1 MKTLER
7 YGYGSS
13 FNELTVNGDCITKK
27 CKNDYGLVKIEHEIN
42 FYKFIHE
49 KDTNFPIVKILQF
62 FEDGYE
68 MKFLIGYKPLYEAA
82 FNIDDVYRALNTLHM
97 CETKEVSKEY
107 FLKQLTMEINDKIL
121 DRFNSIRDSVI
132 KYEFV
137 THVNGIRIM
146 KFEELLEKIN
156 KEIYECVNN
165 MEKYEFVPIHGDCQ
179 FNNILTNDK
188 DIVFIDPRGYYGE
201 SSVFGMKEYDMA
213 KVLFALSGYD
223 EFDSRIV
230 NTLDIRDK
238 NVSIQLNSIVTDIFN
253 RSKLEVL
260 LMLNIW
266 MGNAHSFIDN
276 EYKMLYSYFIS
287 LYLGSLYF
295 SKKWN

>member
-1 MKTLER
+1 MKILER

-13 FNELTVNGDCITKK
+13 FNELIVNGDRIMKK
-27 CKNDYGLVKIEHEIN
+27 CKNDYGLVKIEREIN

-68 MKFLIGYKPLYEAA
+68 MEFLIGYKPLYEAV

-156 KEIYECVNN
+156 K
-165 MEKYEFVPIHGDCQ
+165 
-179 FNNILTNDK
+179 
-188 DIVFIDPRGYYGE
+188 
-201 SSVFGMKEYDMA
+201 
-213 KVLFALSGYD
+213 
-223 EFDSRIV
+223 
-230 NTLDIRDK
+230 
-238 NVSIQLNSIVTDIFN
+238 
-253 RSKLEVL
+253 
-260 LMLNIW
+260 
-266 MGNAHSFIDN
+266 
-276 EYKMLYSYFIS
+276 
-287 LYLGSLYF
+287 
-295 SKKWN
+295 

>member
-1 MKTLER
+1 
-7 YGYGSS
+7 
-13 FNELTVNGDCITKK
+13 
-27 CKNDYGLVKIEHEIN
+27 
-42 FYKFIHE
+42 
-49 KDTNFPIVKILQF
+49 
-62 FEDGYE
+62 
-68 MKFLIGYKPLYEAA
+68 
-82 FNIDDVYRALNTLHM
+82 
-97 CETKEVSKEY
+97 
-107 FLKQLTMEINDKIL
+107 
-121 DRFNSIRDSVI
+121 
-132 KYEFV
+132 
-137 THVNGIRIM
+137 
-146 KFEELLEKIN
+146 
-156 KEIYECVNN
+156 
-165 MEKYEFVPIHGDCQ
+165 
-179 FNNILTNDK
+179 
-188 DIVFIDPRGYYGE
+188 
-201 SSVFGMKEYDMA
+201 MA